1 VNGVFESHWILS
13 LLLLLPT
20 AGAVLCFAV
29 SEDRAKHVAFG
40 TSALVFAAS
49 LPLFWTFQSGTAA
62 IQNYVSV
69 PWIEAWGIGY
79 TIGID
84 GISLLM
90 VLLTTLITP
99 LAVLGSFAYIQSKQR
114 AFYAMLLVLETAML
128 GVFVSFDLFLF
139 FLFWEIM
146 LVPMYFLIGVWGG
159 ARRIYAA
166 IKFFLFTAVG
176 SLLMLVAIVAI
187 VYLYNR
193 QFGVVTFAYND
204 LITLPIARDLQIVLF
219 SAFALAF
226 AIKVPLFPLH
236 TWLPDAHVEAP
247 TAGSVI
253 LAGVML
259 KMGTYGFLRFALPMF
274 SHAATSP
281 AVVGTIMT
289 LSVIGIIY
297 GAWVAA
303 VQPDAKKLIA
313 YTSIAHLGFVMMGL
327 FALNAQSVEGA
338 ILQMVNHGISTGALF
353 LLIGM
358 LYERRHTR
366 MIADF
371 GGVARV
377 MPVFATSLVI
387 VALSSIG
394 LPGTN
399 GFVGEFLILIGT
411 FRTYPIPAVLATT
424 GVIFAAAYMLPM
436 IQRVLYGPITEPANE
451 ELTDLTGRERTV
463 LAPLLVLIVLIGV
476 YPGPLL
482 ERTERSVGALI
493 EQVEER
499 ARQAPVTAREDDVR
513 LDRMPILGVDAER
526 EVRP

>member
-1 VNGVFESHWILS
+1 
-13 LLLLLPT
+13 
-20 AGAVLCFAV
+20 
-29 SEDRAKHVAFG
+29 
-40 TSALVFAAS
+40 
-49 LPLFWTFQSGTAA
+49 
-62 IQNYVSV
+62 
-69 PWIEAWGIGY
+69 
-79 TIGID
+79 
-84 GISLLM
+84 M
-90 VLLTTLITP
+90 
-99 LAVLGSFAYIQSKQR
+99 
-114 AFYAMLLVLETAML
+114 
-128 GVFVSFDLFLF
+128 
-139 FLFWEIM
+139 
-146 LVPMYFLIGVWGG
+146 
-159 ARRIYAA
+159 
-166 IKFFLFTAVG
+166 
-176 SLLMLVAIVAI
+176 
-187 VYLYNR
+187 
-193 QFGVVTFAYND
+193 
-204 LITLPIARDLQIVLF
+204 
-219 SAFALAF
+219 
-226 AIKVPLFPLH
+226 
-236 TWLPDAHVEAP
+236 
-247 TAGSVI
+247 I

-281 AVVGTIMT
+281 AVIGTVMT

-371 GGVARV
+371 GGIARV

-411 FRTYPIPAVLATT
+411 FRSYPIPAVLATT

-436 IQRVLYGPITEPANE
+436 IQRVLYGPITDPANE
-451 ELTDLTGRERTV
+451 ELSDLTGRERTV

-482 ERTERSVGALI
+482 DRTESSVGALI

-499 ARQAPVTAREDDVR
+499 AQQAPGTAREDDTR
-513 LDRMPILGVDAER
+513 LDRMPILGVDADR
-526 EVRP
+526 EARP

>member
-1 VNGVFESHWILS
+1 MSGVFESHWILS

-20 AGAVLCFAV
+20 AGAVMCFAV
-29 SEDRAKHVAFG
+29 SEARAKHVAFG

-49 LPLFWTFQSGTAA
+49 LPLFWTFEPGTAA
-62 IQNYVSV
+62 IQNYVSA

-90 VLLTTLITP
+90 VLLTTFITP
-99 LAVLGSFAYIQSKQR
+99 LAVLGSFTYIQSRQR
-114 AFYAMLLVLETAML
+114 AFYGMLLVLETAML

-139 FLFWEIM
+139 FVFWEIM
-146 LVPMYFLIGVWGG
+146 LVPMYFLIGIWGG

-166 IKFFLFTAVG
+166 VKFFLFTAVG

-226 AIKVPLFPLH
+226 AIKVPVFPFH

-259 KMGTYGFLRFALPMF
+259 KMGIYGFLRFALPMF

-281 AVVGTIMT
+281 AVIGTVMT
-289 LSVIGIIY
+289 LSVVGIIY

-313 YTSIAHLGFVMMGL
+313 YTSIAHLGFVMMGV
-327 FALNAQSVEGA
+327 FALTAQSVEGA

-366 MIADF
+366 MISEF
-371 GGVARV
+371 GGIARV
-377 MPVFATSLVI
+377 MPVFATSLVV

-411 FRTYPIPAVLATT
+411 FRKYPIPAVLATT

-436 IQRVLYGPITEPANE
+436 VQRVLYGPITDPANE
-451 ELTDLTGRERTV
+451 ELSDLTGRERAV

-482 ERTERSVGALI
+482 DRTESSVGALI
-493 EQVEER
+493 EQVEQR
-499 ARQAPVTAREDDVR
+499 AQQAPLTAREDGVR
-513 LDRMPILGVDAER
+513 LDRMPILGVDADR
-526 EVRP
+526 EARP